1 MIKYIGFEVSQ
12 IWILAPLPRS
22 FVTLSKLLNLSGSHF
37 LLSQQDDNYA
47 YLVGLL
53 NNLRLSN
60 NVNYNCVI
68 YFKIFGLES
77 NIFFFR
83 TCLEHPYPPAQMMA
97 LHLLPILVVGFH
109 QFFCQLLL

>member
-1 MIKYIGFEVSQ
+1 MIKYMGFEVSQ

-37 LLSQQDDNYA
+37 LLSQQDDSNYT

-77 NIFFFR
+77 NIFFSR
-83 TCLEHPYPPAQMMA
+83 TCLEHPC
-97 LHLLPILVVGFH
+97 H
-109 QFFCQLLL
+109 QLR